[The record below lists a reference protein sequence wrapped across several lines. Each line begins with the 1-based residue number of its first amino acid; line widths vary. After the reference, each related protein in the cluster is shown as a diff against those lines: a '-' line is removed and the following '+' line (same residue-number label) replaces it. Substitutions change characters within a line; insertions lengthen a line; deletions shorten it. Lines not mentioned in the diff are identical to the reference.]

1 MLGNGLEQQ
10 GSKGERMIQ
19 ATYSD
24 FKVIKTRQVAQL
36 IFEVPLEMGER
47 AIKQL
52 GMPMPDREIWV
63 EIDII
68 KSDF

>member
-1 MLGNGLEQQ
+1 
-10 GSKGERMIQ
+10 MIQ